1 MYDSRLVR
9 RQLVGGLL
17 ATPARYCGKE
27 RKEEFMVIRGSRVSV
42 VLVVGLLAAG
52 MASAQQESATTSTQT
67 GAPQTTTST
76 RVINATVVS
85 VNGNKVVG
93 KDASGKATEYTIPDG
108 FKFQFEGRDIGIA
121 DLKPGMKVSA
131 TVTTTTTTTPVTVTE
146 IRKGRVLAVVGD
158 DVIVRGPQGVR
169 RFSNQEARAR
179 NATIMRNGK
188 QISLSEL
195 HEGDIF
201 TAVIVTDQP
210 PKVVSDREAKAYVSA
225 APKPTPAPPVAAAP
239 APAPAP
245 APAAAPAPAPAKK
258 LPKTAS
264 RVPLVGLMG
273 ALSIAAGLGLSL
285 VRRSRIR

>member
-1 MYDSRLVR
+1 MAYR
-9 RQLVGGLL
+9 GG
-17 ATPARYCGKE
+17 
-27 RKEEFMVIRGSRVSV
+27 RVSV
-42 VLVVGLLAAG
+42 VVVAALLAAG
-52 MASAQQESATTSTQT
+52 MASAQQPSATTSTQMGT
-67 GAPQTTTST
+67 PATTTST

-146 IRKGRVLAVVGD
+146 IRKGKVLAVVGD
-158 DVIVRGPQGVR
+158 DIIVRGPQGVR
-169 RFSNQEARAR
+169 RFSNKDADQR
-179 NATIMRNGK
+179 NATIMRDGK
-188 QISLSEL
+188 KISLSDL
-195 HEGDIF
+195 HEGDVF

-225 APKPTPAPPVAAAP
+225 EPKPTAAPAVAAAP
-239 APAPAP
+239 APAPAA
-245 APAAAPAPAPAKK
+245 APASAAAPAPAKK

-285 VRRSRIR
+285 IRRSRVR